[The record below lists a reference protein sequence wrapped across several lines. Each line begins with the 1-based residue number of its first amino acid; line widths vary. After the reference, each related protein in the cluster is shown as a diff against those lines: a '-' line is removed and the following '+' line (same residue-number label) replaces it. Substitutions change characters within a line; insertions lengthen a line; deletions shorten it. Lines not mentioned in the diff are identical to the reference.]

1 MKLLIPSNCS
11 RSVAFFA
18 GALLLSILSVDC
30 LAQSKRRNPAKDSLP
45 RVGTIKDYPA
55 TGLMTGCGN
64 LYFYPASRVDTSAA
78 AYVFLSRGDGDNAW
92 MNLGGR
98 DVRLRQIKSS
108 SRENREPHRYYY
120 RLGRLRITVL
130 FEDFKPENA
139 LVEEG
144 DSMFKM
150 TIILRKGNATRIVRA
165 VGDSDC

>member
-1 MKLLIPSNCS
+1 MKSLIPSNCS
-11 RSVAFFA
+11 RWVAFLF
-18 GALLLSILSVDC
+18 GALLLSILTVDC
-30 LAQSKRRNPAKDSLP
+30 RAQGRRRKPATDFVP

-64 LYFYPASRVDTSAA
+64 LYFYPAAQAKSTDAS
-78 AYVFLSRGDGDNAW
+78 YVFLSRGDGDNAW

-98 DVRLRQIKSS
+98 DVRLRQIKSLRGEKRKS
-108 SRENREPHRYYY
+108 HRHYY

-130 FEDFKPENA
+130 FEDFKPEDA
-139 LVEEG
+139 QVEEG

-150 TIILRKGNATRIVRA
+150 TIILRKGHATRIVRA